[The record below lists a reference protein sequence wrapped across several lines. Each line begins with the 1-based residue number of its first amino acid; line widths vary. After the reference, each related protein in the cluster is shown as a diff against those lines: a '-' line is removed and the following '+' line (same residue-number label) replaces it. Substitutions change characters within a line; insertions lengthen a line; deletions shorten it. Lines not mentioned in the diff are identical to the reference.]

1 MGVDMNKFGYALQEY
16 YDQKKIID
24 VCARKHAFLA
34 WLMANCKTKTSGL
47 VHVHSLITETGAGR
61 SASFSIAQGNA
72 EGNKGYKFKVE
83 TVEDFGVVQISSSVL
98 DSSEGQ
104 SAAAFFDARV
114 SEIDGVM
121 KSLSKSLA
129 HAIWRSGSGS
139 LGRISASQNA
149 SSTTLSLTNARDCIF
164 LMEGMRIVAD
174 SVDGGGTVGTTVS
187 FVKSV
192 DYDAGTF
199 TVSAT
204 LGGVAIT
211 ATVADLTAN
220 QYIFADGDYDTK
232 LKGVQAWI
240 PATVASNDSFYGVN
254 RSVNRYR
261 LAGNFKNAV
270 GMPIEQAVIDAATL
284 LSDRSEASPEIV
296 FISASDWASL
306 NKSLSSKIQL
316 IDVKPGADV
325 AFFFQGIQINGP
337 TGPLT
342 VVSDSDIPD
351 GFALVTQKEAWEL
364 IHKGKD
370 VIHFEEYDGNKVLR
384 AASSSGIEARVKYN
398 ANIVCKAPAFCSLI
412 QLR

>member
-1 MGVDMNKFGYALQEY
+1 MTKFGYALQEF
-16 YDQKKIID
+16 YDTKKILD

-34 WLMANCKTKTSGL
+34 FLMANCKQKTSGE
-47 VHVHSLITETGAGR
+47 VHVHSLITENGAGR
-61 SASFSIAQGNA
+61 SAVFSTAQGNA
-72 EGNKGYKFKVE
+72 EGNKGAKFKVE
-83 TVEDFGVVQISSSVL
+83 TIEDFGVVQISSAVL

-104 SAAAFFDARV
+104 SAAAFFDARI

-129 HAIWRSGSGS
+129 HAVWRSGSGS
-139 LGRISASQNA
+139 LGKISASQVA
-149 SSTTLSLTNARDCIF
+149 SSTTLSLTNARDVIF
-164 LMEGMRIVAD
+164 LMEGVRLVSD

-199 TVSAT
+199 TVSAS

-211 ATVADLTAN
+211 ATAADMTAG
-220 QYIFADGDYDTK
+220 QYLFADGDYDTK
-232 LKGVQAWI
+232 LKGVAAWI

-254 RSVNRYR
+254 RSTNRYR
-261 LAGNFKNAV
+261 LAGNYRDAT
-270 GMPIEQAVIDAATL
+270 GLPIEQAIIDAATL
-284 LSDRSEASPEIV
+284 LADRSEASPEIV
-296 FISASDWASL
+296 FMSANDWASL

-316 IDVKPGADV
+316 IDVRPGADTS
-325 AFFFQGIQINGP
+325 FFFQGISINGP

-351 GFALVTQKEAWEL
+351 GFALVTQKDAWNL
-364 IHKGKD
+364 IYKGKD
-370 VIHFEEYDGNKVLR
+370 VVHFEEYDGNKVLR

-398 ANIVCKAPAFCSLI
+398 ANIICKAPAYCSLI
-412 QLR
+412 KLR